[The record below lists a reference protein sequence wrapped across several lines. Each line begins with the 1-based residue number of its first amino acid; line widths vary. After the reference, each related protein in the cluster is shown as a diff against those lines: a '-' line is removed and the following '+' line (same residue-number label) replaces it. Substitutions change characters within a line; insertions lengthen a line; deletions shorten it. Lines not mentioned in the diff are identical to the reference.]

1 MTRLQQNNIIVRQ
14 LGLQPYQPVSRA
26 MHHFTDNRDQF
37 TTDELWLVEHLPV
50 FTQGQ
55 AGKAEHL
62 LMPGDIP
69 VLQSDRGG
77 QVTYHGPGQQ
87 VLYVLLD
94 LKRHKIGVR
103 PLVTA
108 LEQTVINTLCHFNI
122 VSQAR
127 SDAPGVYV
135 GEQKIC
141 SLGLRIRKGNS
152 FHGLALNVAMDLS
165 PFQRINPC
173 GYAGMQMT
181 QISTL
186 VPNIGIA
193 DVQPILIQQ
202 FVHLLGYQTVE
213 ARNWNPQDYE

>member
-1 MTRLQQNNIIVRQ
+1 MTLLQPDKIILRQ
-14 LGLQPYQPVSRA
+14 LGLQPYAPVSQA
-26 MHHFTDNRDQF
+26 MHNFTDSRTE
-37 TTDELWLVEHLPV
+37 TTPDELWLVQHHPV

-69 VLQSDRGG
+69 VGPERSRRPGDLPRAGPAGDVRDGRSETQQGRRAPIGYGDRRYGY
-77 QVTYHGPGQQ
+77 QHP
-87 VLYVLLD
+87 
-94 LKRHKIGVR
+94 R
-103 PLVTA
+103 PLPPRITRPSRCAWRV
-108 LEQTVINTLCHFNI
+108 
-122 VSQAR
+122 R
-127 SDAPGVYV
+127 

-141 SLGLRIRKGNS
+141 SLGLRIRKGSS

-181 QISTL
+181 QVSAL
-186 VPNIGIA
+186 APDVGIE
-193 DVQPILIQQ
+193 DIHPILVQE

-213 ARNWNPQDYE
+213 LRNWNLHDYL